1 MQLHLLAQDNGDWR
15 DNLSR
20 NLSDFW
26 QETVEFLRTQ
36 GAALAMNVAAA
47 LVIFVIGRWG
57 VRLVHRFLVR
67 TLTRAHV
74 DETLAKFLA
83 NAVYAV
89 LLTVVVIAAISRL
102 GVDTTSFAAIVA
114 AAGLAVG
121 LALQNSLSNFAA
133 GVMIILF
140 RPFKVG
146 DFVEAGGTSGV
157 VEEIHIFNT
166 WMRTFDNKQ
175 VILPN
180 GTITTAVITN
190 YSAKPTRRIDL
201 LVTCEYQDDLKAVKE
216 FLLGLLNAESR
227 VLRDPAPQ
235 VAVDELG
242 NEGVQFAV
250 RPWVRRE
257 DYGDVRW
264 SLIEQIKLGFDEHGF
279 TIPTQSRDVY
289 LVAGDD
295 KDG

>member
-1 MQLHLLAQDNGDWR
+1 MEVAVLAQDGDWR
-15 DNLSR
+15 ENLSR
-20 NLSDFW
+20 NLAAFW
-26 QETVEFLRTQ
+26 DQTVEFLRTQ
-36 GAALAMNVAAA
+36 GTALAMNVAAA

-67 TLTRAHV
+67 AFTKAHV

-121 LALQNSLSNFAA
+121 LALQSSLSNFAA

-146 DFVEAGGTSGV
+146 DFVETGGTSGI

-175 VILPN
+175 VIIPN
-180 GTITTAVITN
+180 GTITAAVITN
-190 YSAKPTRRIDL
+190 FSAKPTRRIDL
-201 LVTCEYQDDLKAVKE
+201 VVSCEYQDDLKAVKE
-216 FLLGLLNAESR
+216 FLLGLLSADGR
-227 VLRDPAPQ
+227 ILKDPAPQ

-242 NEGVQFAV
+242 NDGVQFAV

-264 SLIEQIKLGFDEHGF
+264 SLIEQIKLGFDERGF

-289 LVAGDD
+289 LVTNGEN
-295 KDG
+295 DG